1 MKKFLH
7 FTFLVFLML
16 VFTAT
21 VFANAEITVSVWS
34 WDVDNY
40 KKIAEEFNKYYPNI
54 DINIVANEPDVNGY
68 LTAKVAARQALP
80 DVVAQSWDPLS
91 YPVSQ
96 GWVYPLNEFLEDDPY
111 IDYVPESVR
120 EAFVYRDKVY
130 ALGERLHFE
139 AIVLNLDLL
148 EKLNL
153 PKPKY
158 EWTVNEFK
166 NYLRRAT
173 TREYS
178 GINQLWEFDTF
189 MAAVLSDKTT
199 FWSFDPEKKEFDLVN
214 GGWIPA
220 ITLQKE
226 LKSIPGLV
234 SDDLINEE
242 LRNEGQL
249 DDYQKKFGQ
258 DADAF
263 RESKVLAG
271 FEATYDWSWVKTL
284 PWNFDYYPVPHDPEI
299 GMRIPVHI
307 NYTFVTS
314 TTKHPKEAYLFA
326 RFISF
331 DPRGVIARLNL
342 YKEEENGRLIDFFV
356 PATMHPDVLAHFE
369 EMKIP
374 DGVKYMLNNL
384 DKTVR
389 IDMWKTVPGWFEVI
403 WDIIFPVNE
412 KIRSGAA
419 QPQAVAAET
428 QEKANNLLKEKL
440 KVFEAKLIKAEE
452 SFLKIRK
459 KVDRE

>member
-1 MKKFLH
+1 MKKNLLFISVILILL
-7 FTFLVFLML
+7 FAGSLLAK
-16 VFTAT
+16 AT
-21 VFANAEITVSVWS
+21 ITVSVWS

-40 KKIAEEFNKYYPNI
+40 RKLAAEFNKYYP
-54 DINIVANEPDVNGY
+54 DINVVVVANEPDVNGF
-68 LTAKVAARQALP
+68 LTAKVAARQPLP
-80 DVVAQSWDPLS
+80 DVVAQSWEPLS

-96 GWVYPLNEFLEDDPY
+96 GWVYPLDDFLKNDPY
-111 IDYVPESVR
+111 IEFVPESVR
-120 EAFVYRDKVY
+120 EAYKYRDKVY

-139 AIVLNLDLL
+139 AIILNLDLL

-153 PKPKY
+153 PKPDY
-158 EWTVNEFK
+158 EWKVNEFK

-189 MAAVLSDKTT
+189 MAAVLSDKTA
-199 FWSFDPEKKEFDLVN
+199 FWSFDTAKMQFDLVN

-226 LKSIPGLV
+226 LKSVPGLV

-242 LRNEGQL
+242 LRSQGQL
-249 DDYQKKFGQ
+249 DDYQRKFGR

-263 RESKVLAG
+263 RESKILAG
-271 FEATYDWSWVKTL
+271 FEATYDWSWIRTL
-284 PWNFDYYPVPHDPEI
+284 PWSFDYYPVPQDPAI

-307 NYTFVTS
+307 NYTFVSS
-314 TTKHPKEAYLFA
+314 TTKYPQEAFLFA
-326 RFISF
+326 RFLTF
-331 DPRGVIARLNL
+331 DPRGVIARLEM
-342 YKEEENGRLIDFFV
+342 YSQEENDRLIDWFV
-356 PATMHPDVLAHFE
+356 PATMHPDVLSHFE

-384 DKTVR
+384 DRTVR
-389 IDMWKTVPGWFEVI
+389 IDMWKTVPGWYEVI

-412 KIRSGAA
+412 RIRSGAT

-428 QEKANNLLKEKL
+428 QEKANKLLNEKL
-440 KVFEAKLIKAEE
+440 QVFESKLIQAEQN
-452 SFLKIRK
+452 FLRIRK
-459 KVDRE
+459 QVEGR